1 MNKKRSYIIIFSLL
15 FILTI
20 GIIFIDYSKQLSA
33 ILADAATPNPGH
45 ALEEIGGRETL
56 VTTSGD
62 QTIDGNVGIGK
73 SPSVRLD
80 VDGKIKATEIEVTKV
95 ISTGSV
101 KIGDSSLDCSSS
113 EEGSVKY
120 NQSTKNLEVCNGSSW
135 ISFSQKACQLDGLPQ
150 TTSWGDNQYYCM
162 GDNYRC
168 FNGEC
173 KMCAGSLIDG
183 KCWYSVSGQ
192 QTPCLER
199 GGVDNPYYADPSDC
213 TICST
218 LVKNTEYWLG
228 QPISCEGSSDYGPM
242 AMSTGPR
249 HYNEIK
255 CYYHNSSSNR
265 ESPPG
270 YPPYM
275 PYGGTFWAP
284 CKY

>member
-20 GIIFIDYSKQLSA
+20 GIIFIDCSKQLSA

-45 ALEEIGGRETL
+45 ALDEIEDSNTL
-56 VTTSGD
+56 VKTTGD
-62 QTIDGNVGIGK
+62 QVIAGVKTFASQIIA
-73 SPSVRLD
+73 S
-80 VDGKIKATEIEVTKV
+80 KV

-218 LVKNTEYWLG
+218 LVKNTKYWLG

-242 AMSTGPR
+242 AMFTGPR

-275 PYGGTFWAP
+275 PYGGNFWAP